1 MRVKHEFYVDDYVFY
16 VDNDE
21 VTGGLVSKLIT
32 NNTTKSV
39 AYVINGHVF
48 TEDKLY
54 ATRAKADDELIK
66 QLQIKANRLTEELLS
81 RTPVCKYQT
90 LNAIKSNNTLTK
102 STATKSSVNKH
113 FSVQEVSK

>member
-39 AYVINGHVF
+39 AYVVNGHVF
-48 TEDKLY
+48 TEDKLH

-81 RTPVCKYQT
+81 RAPVCKYQT
-90 LNAIKSNNTLTK
+90 LNAIKSNNATAK
-102 STATKSSVNKH
+102 SSTANTSINQPSSIQEVNK
-113 FSVQEVSK
+113 